1 MARAPQRYGN
11 HRRFSPLYHYF
22 ALPILVGNFGVA
34 LWGLAFHP
42 TLANLWRAV
51 VAAAFATGIVMARA
65 QALIVQNRVIRLE
78 QWLRLGSLL
87 PSDLKVRISELSLGQ
102 LIGLRFASDAELPDL
117 VRRCLAGELRTADQV
132 KREVKEWQP
141 DYVRA

>member
-1 MARAPQRYGN
+1 MAPAPQVYAT

-22 ALPILVGNFGVA
+22 ALPVLLANVGWTVWGLVFHRSLANVWHVVVAVA
-34 LWGLAFHP
+34 LAVGL
-42 TLANLWRAV
+42 
-51 VAAAFATGIVMARA
+51 VMSRA

-78 QWLRLGSLL
+78 QWLRLGALL
-87 PSDLKVRISELSLGQ
+87 PPDLKSRVSELSLGQ
-102 LIGLRFASDAELPDL
+102 LVGLRFASDAELPDL

-132 KREVKEWQP
+132 KREVRDWQP